1 MTKKDWES
9 NNQWYRALLEALI
22 SAFMDS
28 EYSLKLMVRSSL
40 GERFERIKQG
50 SNFEEHVASL
60 IDWSEAQGKLEQL
73 IIGAATQRSNNP
85 KIRCF
90 IETYFTYL
98 VESNIDTLSDSSF
111 TCLINSL
118 EKTNKFSEIL
128 SVFKAVLPNQIEIHY
143 SEEFG
148 YFTNSDIKDWF
159 KYFILLKLLL
169 EGYPYLSDRLSIVV
183 FVQKLPQEISLTS
196 EISLALETWLQ
207 EVDASFIP
215 QKLRESTIEIEKL
228 TDRELKAH
236 LMITVDE
243 NHERPKFRVIAS
255 LLCVAPTG
263 EIQRMPVDLDLS
275 SKDKGIL
282 STKKQLPKNLSE
294 IIQKSLKILQERLEN
309 GNKLLGCDDYKL
321 FVELFLPI
329 KLLCEPIDRE
339 KIFGDHQHL
348 ATKYPLVIRSY
359 DRCSRSIIDH
369 TDLWNEFYGSWK
381 QYRQI
386 LELNPEANLHELIQ
400 SLSDANNVKLNKFQ
414 EKLKKS
420 IAVKSNCS
428 LPACQKQMRQLMR
441 TILKSGIP
449 IIFLPRNNEPSPS
462 EVIAEMEE
470 AFLQIDLLRDRC
482 RLLETVRSKRAY
494 ALDHSGTPEKR
505 WLRHLTLIWDDPDRM
520 PLMNALQTGG
530 AKAS

>member
-1 MTKKDWES
+1 
-9 NNQWYRALLEALI
+9 
-22 SAFMDS
+22 
-28 EYSLKLMVRSSL
+28 
-40 GERFERIKQG
+40 
-50 SNFEEHVASL
+50 
-60 IDWSEAQGKLEQL
+60 
-73 IIGAATQRSNNP
+73 
-85 KIRCF
+85 
-90 IETYFTYL
+90 
-98 VESNIDTLSDSSF
+98 
-111 TCLINSL
+111 
-118 EKTNKFSEIL
+118 
-128 SVFKAVLPNQIEIHY
+128 
-143 SEEFG
+143 
-148 YFTNSDIKDWF
+148 
-159 KYFILLKLLL
+159 
-169 EGYPYLSDRLSIVV
+169 
-183 FVQKLPQEISLTS
+183 
-196 EISLALETWLQ
+196 
-207 EVDASFIP
+207 
-215 QKLRESTIEIEKL
+215 
-228 TDRELKAH
+228 
-236 LMITVDE
+236 
-243 NHERPKFRVIAS
+243 
-255 LLCVAPTG
+255 
-263 EIQRMPVDLDLS
+263 MPVDLDLS
-275 SKDKGIL
+275 SKEKGIL

-294 IIQKSLKILQERLEN
+294 LIQKSLKILQERLKN

-339 KIFGDHQHL
+339 KIFGDHHHL

-359 DRCSRSIIDH
+359 DRCSRSLFDH

-400 SLSDANNVKLNKFQ
+400 SLSIANNVKLNEFQ

-428 LPACQKQMRQLMR
+428 LPACPEQMRQLMR

-470 AFLQIDLLRDRC
+470 DFLQINLLRDRC

-520 PLMNALQTGG
+520 PLMNPLQTGG